1 MEKKEINEL
10 LKEWRQRVTYVRAE
24 ILADLRDAA
33 KANTKTEVEYADLED
48 PSKGVTY
55 RTIGEME
62 GPFFEARDR
71 QVENESRIAEIEAS
85 LKKEGIDP
93 FKASISSLLFVDTE
107 SSNCFNDV
115 YKMCEYGHYATDA
128 SFNEIRNGRKD
139 ILINPGRDGRF
150 NLVGRKGH
158 RDLVLAHSHAKY
170 KRSPQFDEFH
180 NDISF
185 FLGQQSALVF
195 MWASEN
201 DIQALLDQCFRYRMT
216 CPSFVSYDV
225 QQIFMKKFPDFKG
238 IPSLEKAA
246 AFLGLSIEGITQHR
260 PDEDAYITMMILKAI
275 VGRTG
280 KAVME
285 LIRECPACQSESV
298 REYKSMKR
306 RHKENAARRA
316 EINKRKAELAP
327 YHEELNQLLS
337 APTPEGTP
345 KEMLFAVSLEMKMHV
360 DETLPTIKKWMERGF
375 YLRRNLNVAYLV
387 AYDEAERQ
395 YLLSILDT
403 SELKVLLPNEF
414 NEVTCPEG

>member
-10 LKEWRQRVTYVRAE
+10 LKEWRQRVTYTRAE
-24 ILADLRDAA
+24 ILADLRDAP
-33 KANTKTEVEYADLED
+33 KPNTKTEVEYADPKD

-55 RTIGEME
+55 RTVGEIE
-62 GPFFEARDR
+62 GPFSEARDR

-93 FKASISSLLFVDTE
+93 YKASISSLLFVDTE

-115 YKMCEYGHYATDA
+115 YKMCEYGHYMTDVR
-128 SFNEIRNGRKD
+128 FNEIRNGRKD
-139 ILINPGRDGRF
+139 ILMNPGRDGKF

-158 RDLVLAHSHAKY
+158 RDLILAHTHGEY
-170 KRSPQFDEFH
+170 MRSPRFDEFH

-185 FLGQQSALVF
+185 YLRQQSALVF

-225 QQIFMKKFPDFKG
+225 QKIFMKEFPDFKG

-275 VGRTG
+275 VERTG
-280 KAVME
+280 KVVME
-285 LIRECPACQSESV
+285 LIHDCPACQCESI

-306 RHKENAARRA
+306 RHKENAIRRA

-327 YHEELNQLLS
+327 YHEELNELLS
-337 APTPEGTP
+337 APTPEDTP
-345 KEMLFAVSLEMKMHV
+345 KEMLFAVSPEMKMHV
-360 DETLPTIKKWMERGF
+360 DETLPLIKKWMDKGY
-375 YLRRNLNVAYLV
+375 YLRRNLNVGYLV
-387 AYDEAERQ
+387 AYNEDERQ
-395 YLLSILDT
+395 HLLGILDT
-403 SELKVLLPNEF
+403 SELKVLTINEF
-414 NEVTCPEG
+414 EAITKK